1 MGPNLNLN
9 KAMRYRV
16 YKSSIDTY
24 RVWDAQ
30 TGQFVTDSAQFL
42 VLKNARPMV
51 DIKRYEHAKTL
62 GFANSGD
69 PLDYF
74 AWLECDGFEIKREP
88 QVFQRISNVLF
99 YNPFKHHLF
108 RDKSTGIVF
117 GKFSRFDHVLIEGN
131 QLRYTNVSKA
141 WIR

>member
-1 MGPNLNLN
+1 
-9 KAMRYRV
+9 MRYRV
-16 YKSSIDTY
+16 YKSGIDTY

-51 DIKRYEHAKTL
+51 DVNRYEHAKSL
-62 GFANSGD
+62 QFANSGD

-74 AWLECDGFEIKREP
+74 AWLECDSFEIKRGP
-88 QVFQRISNVLF
+88 QVFQRVSHVLF

-108 RDKSTGIVF
+108 RDRSTGQAF
-117 GKFSRFDHVLIEGN
+117 GRSHRFGHVLIEGN

-141 WIR
+141 WSR